1 MILLKEIP
9 SITFYLFKELFCWLD
24 ELCLWKVECRISLH
38 YKYFNKSSLLY
49 NTLSKDSL
57 SAQIRAGWDWAD
69 LGQSDEHWEEWELCR
84 GEQWCEGSEKVSTRA
99 DQTNMDLAYEAIQ
112 TDIITDKY
120 LRCLI
125 NTVYVSMVI
134 FCSLLRIINENSV
147 SLSYSG

>member
-9 SITFYLFKELFCWLD
+9 NITFYLFKELFCWLD

-69 LGQSDEHWEEWELCR
+69 LGQSDEHWEEWELCQA
-84 GEQWCEGSEKVSTRA
+84 EQSGLREGQHTGRFA
-99 DQTNMDLAYEAIQ
+99 
-112 TDIITDKY
+112 
-120 LRCLI
+120 
-125 NTVYVSMVI
+125 
-134 FCSLLRIINENSV
+134 
-147 SLSYSG
+147 